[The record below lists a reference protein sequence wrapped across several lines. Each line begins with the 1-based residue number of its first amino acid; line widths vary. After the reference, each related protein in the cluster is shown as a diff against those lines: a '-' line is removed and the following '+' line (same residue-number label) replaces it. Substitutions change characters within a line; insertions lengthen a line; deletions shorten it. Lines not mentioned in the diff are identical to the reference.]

1 MINLKLRLQN
11 KATLSALLAAIFLM
25 LQQFGLPVAENIQA
39 GLNTFLII
47 LVLLGI
53 INDPT
58 TAGIADSE
66 RALGYSEPQK

>member
-11 KATLSALLAAIFLM
+11 KATLSSLLAAIFLM
-25 LQQFGLPVAENIQA
+25 LQQFGLPIADNIQA

-66 RALGYSEPQK
+66 RAMSYTQPKR